1 MVNDASHD
9 QLILLAKQFLLR
21 RGFSEDR
28 IFTEVPVLQKGQ
40 VIQKNFWNTNYTM
53 QVRRGI
59 ISDVVGLK
67 DNYAIAVEC
76 GHTPS
81 ERLEQLR
88 LMFDEVVYLPF
99 VTMAEAL
106 ENTASLHSEIDR
118 LKQRNEQLEADLRE
132 TDKKYRDLAY
142 QLKLLLPR
150 E

>member
-1 MVNDASHD
+1 MSNDASHD

-21 RGFSEDR
+21 RGFPENR

-40 VIQKNFWNTNYTM
+40 VIQKNFWSTNYVM
-53 QVRRGI
+53 QVKRGI
-59 ISDVVGLK
+59 ISDVIGLK
-67 DNYAIAVEC
+67 DNYAVAVEC

-106 ENTASLHSEIDR
+106 ENTAFLHGEIDT
-118 LKQRNEQLEADLRE
+118 LKQRNEQLEANLRE